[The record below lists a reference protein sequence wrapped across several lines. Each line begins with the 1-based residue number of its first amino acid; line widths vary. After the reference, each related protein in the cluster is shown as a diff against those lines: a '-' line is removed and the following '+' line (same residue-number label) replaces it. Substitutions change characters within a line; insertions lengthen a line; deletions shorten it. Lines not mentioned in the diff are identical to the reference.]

1 MQTEA
6 ETKKSKISELNDYQP
21 VGLISRVMKGLERI
35 VLAYLRPQ
43 MMDYWLPDGEATSCE
58 IRQHSVWFG
67 HVQCRSST
75 GAVLSPFLFIL
86 YSSDFQY
93 NSRSLILQWLD
104 ELFVRQ
110 KVYRVLVN
118 DFVKQSGKSHLLL
131 YVRKMRE
138 IQFRRKKTYMAHVYR
153 GTGCDVVG

>member
-1 MQTEA
+1 
-6 ETKKSKISELNDYQP
+6 
-21 VGLISRVMKGLERI
+21 MKGLERI
-35 VLAYLRPQ
+35 VLVYLRPQ

-58 IRQHSVWFG
+58 IRQHSVWFD

-93 NSRSLILQWLD
+93 NSRSLILQWLH

-110 KVYRVLVN
+110 KVYRVLVS
-118 DFVKQSGKSHLLL
+118 DFVKQSGKVSCFCMWE
-131 YVRKMRE
+131 RWERSSSE
-138 IQFRRKKTYMAHVYR
+138 ERRPTWPMSIVGQDVMWLGSASTWTSTSTTGWADQHR
-153 GTGCDVVG
+153 GCTQEVDE